1 MMEWE
6 RTEEGRRG
14 GKVHEEE
21 WRGRWI
27 GEEQKVSLRV

>member
-6 RTEEGRRG
+6 REEEGRIG

-21 WRGRWI
+21 GRGRWI
-27 GEEQKVSLRV
+27 GEE